1 MLVEL
6 ISYLIAGSMAGILAG
21 MFGVGGGILIVPIL
35 TFIFLSLG
43 FNDSYVTHLAVGTS
57 LSTIIFTGLSS
68 ARAHFYKNAINFQAF
83 YPVATGISIGCIA
96 GAFVANLLDGIV
108 LRKIIGI
115 FALIIAIQ
123 IYIAK
128 NQIKTFKAS
137 SSIAFISGS
146 GIGGISTILGIGG
159 GSFTVPFFKYSGLD
173 MKVCIGTAAACG
185 VPIALFGSISFIAL
199 GLDNSNLPDN
209 SLGYV
214 YLPALIG
221 ISLSSVFTA
230 SIGANIAHSV
240 SDKMLSILFSIM
252 MVVISAYMLF

>member
-83 YPVATGISIGCIA
+83 YPVAIGISIGCIA

-115 FALIIAIQ
+115 FALLIAIQ

-137 SSIAFISGS
+137 SGIAFISGS
-146 GIGGISTILGIGG
+146 GIGVISTNLDTFHPARSRLKRIPKGRRELGRDIYKLLCYFSEMRIRAILI
-159 GSFTVPFFKYSGLD
+159 K
-173 MKVCIGTAAACG
+173 I
-185 VPIALFGSISFIAL
+185 
-199 GLDNSNLPDN
+199 
-209 SLGYV
+209 
-214 YLPALIG
+214 
-221 ISLSSVFTA
+221 
-230 SIGANIAHSV
+230 
-240 SDKMLSILFSIM
+240 
-252 MVVISAYMLF
+252 